1 MCNQYNK
8 CIPFDSYKTNVRGL
22 IYNTKQSSYT
32 KNGGAAVRLG
42 DRMCLVLGKNQI
54 GIDQNWSNVRQELF
68 ARFWISDVKFT
79 LRILMTLRNVFVNS
93 R

>member
-32 KNGGAAVRLG
+32 KNEGAAVRLG

-54 GIDQNWSNVRQELF
+54 GIDQN
-68 ARFWISDVKFT
+68 
-79 LRILMTLRNVFVNS
+79 
-93 R
+93 